1 MFSGTS
7 KHKPLIKQKTMK
19 KFKHKQDSPEI
30 EMPTFQQITEDAG
43 TKTGIQTMLR
53 ITSTNHIRLS
63 EMADTKA
70 NILISVNAI
79 IISVILSVLLPQ
91 LHSENYLTIP
101 ALIFLAV
108 AVSTIVV
115 AITAIKPK
123 LNRGTFK
130 LQDIED
136 KKINLLFFG
145 NFHKMPLQ
153 NYDLAMRIMMRDPD
167 YLYRSMIKDIYYLG
181 VTLGKKYRLV
191 RLAYNIFMVGL
202 IVSIIAFSIAAF
214 LV

>member
-1 MFSGTS
+1 
-7 KHKPLIKQKTMK
+7 MK

>member
-1 MFSGTS
+1 
-7 KHKPLIKQKTMK
+7 MK

-181 VTLGKKYRLV
+181 VALGKKYRLV